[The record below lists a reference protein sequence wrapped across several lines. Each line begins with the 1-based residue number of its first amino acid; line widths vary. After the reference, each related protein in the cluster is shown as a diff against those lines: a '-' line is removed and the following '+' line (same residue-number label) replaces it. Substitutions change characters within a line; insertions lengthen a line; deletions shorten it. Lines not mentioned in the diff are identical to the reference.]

1 MKTFTASFYR
11 LAFVLAFLFSPA
23 SFAEQKVTTGNWDIH
38 YIAFPSS
45 FIQPEVAKQYKLI
58 RSKYQAIVNIS
69 VLDNSDNF
77 TAQNVYVTGMAKNL
91 LGQRVK
97 LDFVKV
103 TEGEATYY
111 LAQLKYD
118 NEEIFNF
125 DINVQQGDR
134 NETIKFSQKF
144 YVD

>member
-1 MKTFTASFYR
+1 MKLLSSFI
-11 LAFVLAFLFSPA
+11 LLLSALL
-23 SFAEQKVTTGNWDIH
+23 SFNSHAEQKITKGNWDIH

-45 FIQPEVAKQYKLI
+45 FIQPEIAKQYQLQ
-58 RSKYQAIVNIS
+58 RSKYLAVINIS
-69 VLDNSDNF
+69 VLDNKDNNK
-77 TAQNVYVTGMAKNL
+77 AQNAYVSGMAKNL
-91 LGQRVK
+91 LGQRTK

-118 NEEIFNF
+118 NEEIYNF
-125 DINVQQGDR
+125 EIDVQQG
-134 NETIKFSQKF
+134 NKTESIKFSQKF

>member
-1 MKTFTASFYR
+1 MKTLTTSFYS
-11 LAFVLAFLFSPA
+11 LALVLALLFS
-23 SFAEQKVTTGNWDIH
+23 SSSVAEQKVTKGNWDIH

-45 FIQPEVAKQYKLI
+45 FIQPEVAKQYQLK

-69 VLDNSDNF
+69 VLDNSDDF
-77 TAQNVYVTGMAKNL
+77 TAQNVYVTGVAKNL

-125 DINVQQGDR
+125 DINVQQGNR
-134 NETIKFSQKF
+134 NETMKFSQKF